1 MFLGISLE
9 ELVDVVRTCDSIEID
24 TCTPNYLQEFLAKRL
39 DTRFAVLAA
48 KVRNFNDA
56 QMEALCH
63 YIRDTHLLI
72 RP

>member
-1 MFLGISLE
+1 MFLRISFD
-9 ELVDVVRTCDSIEID
+9 ELVDVVRTCESIEID
-24 TCTPNYLQEFLAKRL
+24 TCTPDYLQEFLAKRL

-48 KVRNFNDA
+48 KLRNFNDA

-63 YIRDTHLLI
+63 YIRDTHSLI